1 MANGANEI
9 CLIRGLRMPDGSSS
23 SGPLVRLGIVLI
35 ALTVAGCVQRRA
47 DGRRGS
53 DADSTVSATAKNAT
67 AKVDTG
73 VVAPPQH
80 PVNTV
85 DSTAIVRPPQP
96 GTTSAPVTAAPSVPP
111 DTLRSADTAPSV
123 TGADLVMLEQRRPIV
138 PISGIPAAKL
148 PDTFN
153 ELRGGTRKHE
163 ALDIL
168 APRGTPV
175 HSADDGT
182 VIKLFT
188 SKAGGLTAYV
198 TGPAQRFMYYYAHL
212 DAYAKGL
219 TEGQTVRKGDILGY
233 VGTTGDA
240 DPNVPHLHFAIARI
254 GNIKEWWKGEP
265 IDPTTVLQA
274 AARDRAQ

>member
-23 SGPLVRLGIVLI
+23 SGPLVRLGIVLV

-53 DADSTVSATAKNAT
+53 DADSMSTAP

-73 VVAPPQH
+73 VVAPAQRP
-80 PVNTV
+80 PNTG
-85 DSTAIVRPPQP
+85 DSTAIAGTPQP
-96 GTTSAPVTAAPSVPP
+96 TKTSPPVAAVPVLP
-111 DTLRSADTAPSV
+111 HDTLPGADTAPSV
-123 TGADLVMLEQRRPIV
+123 TGADLVTLEQRRPIV

-188 SKAGGLTAYV
+188 SKAGGLTVYV
-198 TGPAQRFMYYYAHL
+198 TGPAQRFIYYYAHL

-219 TEGQTVRKGDILGY
+219 AEGQMLRKGDVLGY
-233 VGTTGDA
+233 VGSTGDA

-254 GNIKEWWKGEP
+254 DNIKEWWKGTP

-274 AARDRAQ
+274 AAAAGSTP